1 MFLVKFFMILDFF
14 EKEGDILN
22 FKAFNVRDI
31 FKITKLYTLFEDS
44 FPGGYEFSGEAH
56 DFWECVYVK
65 EGTATICASDKIYN
79 LEKGDIIFHKPLE
92 FHKYMIDDF
101 SFAELFIFSFTL
113 EGDDTT
119 FFEDKVFKL
128 DKHQRLIISQ
138 FLGFLY
144 EKCGSDGV
152 TAVRTHGQFG
162 IKTLHTIL
170 SSEKK
175 DILISIV
182 INYIYSLLLSICDN
196 ATTINEAVL
205 AHTDLYKKAVKYMHT
220 HIGEKLSIN
229 DIAKYCATS
238 TTSLKNT
245 FMDFAGVGV
254 HSYFLKMKISR
265 AINLLSEGVAVG
277 EISQMLG
284 FSSQAYFSAAFKRET
299 GVSPSRYEKK

>member
-1 MFLVKFFMILDFF
+1 MS
-14 EKEGDILN
+14 
-22 FKAFNVRDI
+22 FKAFDVSDI

-92 FHKYMIDDF
+92 FHKYRIDDY
-101 SFAELFIFSFTL
+101 SFAELFIFSFSL
-113 EGDDTT
+113 EGKNTA

-128 DKHQRLIISQ
+128 NNKQKSIVLQ
-138 FLGFLY
+138 FLSFLY
-144 EKCGSDGV
+144 EKCGSD
-152 TAVRTHGQFG
+152 AVIASHVPNTFG

-170 SSEKK
+170 SNEKSE
-175 DILISIV
+175 ILIAIV
-182 INYIYSLLLSICDN
+182 INYIYSLLLSICDS
-196 ATTINEAVL
+196 ATTIDEAVL
-205 AHTDLYKKAVKYMHT
+205 AHTDLYKKAVKYMHM

-245 FMDFAGVGV
+245 FISFAGVGV

-265 AINLLSEGVAVG
+265 AINLLSEDVSVG
-277 EISQMLG
+277 AIAQMLG

-299 GVSPSRYEKK
+299 GVSPSRYAKNKGISE